1 MQIVVNKNR
10 SKRIEKDQTMNTLK
24 ITPHINPELEEH
36 TKIFEKKI
44 YRIGTNVYSAVG
56 YGPANV
62 IMVECKDCIVLLDV
76 SRELETALAVKEE
89 FAKITRKPLKTI
101 IYTHSH
107 PDHIHGARGWVTQ
120 EMAASGEVEIIAHE
134 SLLENLMGQ
143 SLLIGP
149 VLSTRTRYNFG
160 AYLRGDDAKGMN
172 IAIGPRTPVGTFTFV
187 APTRT
192 FKDRLDLSI
201 GGVDFQLYHVPSEC
215 PDEVAVYLPKE
226 NILFSSEVEQGPS
239 LPNIHPIR
247 GAKFREP
254 FDWIRSLDLLRS
266 FRADHLVPHHGQP
279 VSGADKVEEVLR
291 MTRDGIQ
298 FIHDQTVRYMNQGL
312 TPDELANKITF
323 PPHLENYKPY
333 LREYYGTIKASVR
346 EIYIGYLGWFEGD
359 PVDLDP
365 IPRQESAKRMVTMMG
380 GRDKVLEEATEV
392 YGAGDYQWAAEL
404 STLLIRIEKQD
415 MDARQIKAAAF
426 RRLAYDQININW
438 RNWYLTSAKE
448 LDGSLDVAQAHLLPG
463 QNFAAPDVVSAL
475 PAKIN
480 IEGLTVRLKAE
491 ETFDVEMILGFEFSG
506 TDEQFALE
514 IRRGVAQFHET
525 LPEGDY
531 SVLEIQKGYLSKNPL
546 NPKNIQKGREEQQ
559 VSVRGRWG
567 DVETF
572 FGFFDFEAH
581 PIWLTIR

>member
-1 MQIVVNKNR
+1 
-10 SKRIEKDQTMNTLK
+10 MNNSETLTK
-24 ITPHINPELEEH
+24 TISSINVTPHILPELETH

-44 YRIGTNVYSAVG
+44 YKIGSNVYSAVG
-56 YGPANV
+56 FGPANT
-62 IMVECKDCIVLLDV
+62 IMVECDDCIVLLDV
-76 SRELETALAVKEE
+76 SRELESAKAVKEE
-89 FAKITRKPLKTI
+89 FAKITSKPLKTI

-120 EMAASGEVEIIAHE
+120 EMAESGEVEIIAHE
-134 SLLENLMGQ
+134 TLLENLMGQ

-149 VLSTRTRYNFG
+149 ILSTRTRYNFG
-160 AYLRGDDAKGMN
+160 AYLREGDVEGMN

-192 FKDRLDLSI
+192 FKDRLDLTI
-201 GGVDFQLYHVPSEC
+201 GGVEFQLFYVPSEC
-215 PDEVAVYLPKE
+215 PDEVAVYLPEE
-226 NILFSSEVEQGPS
+226 NILFSSEVEQGPA

-266 FRADHLVPHHGQP
+266 FKADHLVPHHGQP
-279 VSGADKVEEVLR
+279 ISGADNVEEVLR

-298 FIHDQTVRYMNQGL
+298 FIHDQTVRYMNQGF
-312 TPDELANKITF
+312 TPDELANKIKF

-365 IPRQESAKRMVTMMG
+365 IPRHESAARMVELMG
-380 GRDKVLEEATEV
+380 GRDDLLKKALEV
-392 YGAGDYQWAAEL
+392 YEAKDFQWAAEL
-404 STLLIRIEKQD
+404 CTLLIRMDKQD
-415 MDARQIKAAAF
+415 MDARLIKAAAF
-426 RRLAYDQININW
+426 RQLAYDQININW

-448 LDGSLDVAQAHLLPG
+448 LDESLDVTKAHLLPG

-475 PAKIN
+475 PARIN

-491 ETFDVEMILGFEFSG
+491 ETYDLEMILGFEFSG
-506 TDEQFALE
+506 TDERYALE
-514 IRRGVAQFHET
+514 IRRGVTQFHEE

-531 SVLEIQKGYLSKNPL
+531 VVLEIEKNYLSKNPL
-546 NPKNIQKGREEQQ
+546 NMVNLQKGKEEGM
-559 VSVRGRWG
+559 VSVRGNWEE
-567 DVETF
+567 VEKF
-572 FGFFDFEAH
+572 FSFFDFEPH
-581 PIWLTIR
+581 PLWLTIR